1 MALNGTVAR
10 ELVLRAEAAMAGRGS
25 ARRLKMPSPE
35 SLWCFGCVI
44 NGDVGSVAFDGNGLL
59 ALSTEKSLPSCW
71 IISHFLKSSMLQ
83 RVNVWP
89 GSAEQLV
96 YVCMEN

>member
-1 MALNGTVAR
+1 MNGTIAK
-10 ELVLRAEAAMAGRGS
+10 ELVLWAEAVTAGRGS
-25 ARRLKMPSPE
+25 AECLKMLNSDFAL
-35 SLWCFGCVI
+35 SCFSCVI

-59 ALSTEKSLPSCW
+59 ALSTKRSLPSCW

-83 RVNVWP
+83 RINVWP
-89 GSAEQLV
+89 GSSERLV